1 MPDPDL
7 REILLEVIES
17 SLEAQLRAVRKL
29 RKSPELPPRSS
40 SKSPE
45 KSMSQLDMAFDILS
59 SSAPLHI
66 NDLLAAI
73 KKRFGTDVDRE
84 SLVSALSKR
93 VARGDRFVR
102 TAKNT
107 FALRSAP

>member
-1 MPDPDL
+1 
-7 REILLEVIES
+7 
-17 SLEAQLRAVRKL
+17 
-29 RKSPELPPRSS
+29 
-40 SKSPE
+40 
-45 KSMSQLDMAFDILS
+45 MSQLDMTFDILS

-73 KKRFGTDVDRE
+73 KERFGTDVDRE